1 METLFLSCAIIGVT
15 LLLCQFLLGL
25 LGLGGHHDI
34 GGHDVDGHDFHD
46 AGGQD
51 DAGSHD
57 GHHETTHDGLSSWFV
72 GMLTLRTIVAALAFF
87 GLAGMAG
94 LSQGLGET
102 VSLVVAV
109 AAGGGAM
116 FLVATLMKTMS
127 RLKSDG
133 TVRIER
139 AVGKNGTV
147 YLSVPG
153 QKAGVGK
160 VTLTLQNRSV
170 EYQALTSHE
179 TLPTGAKIVVVGIIS
194 SDTVEVA
201 PVPAAERMSHV

>member
-1 METLFLSCAIIGVT
+1 
-15 LLLCQFLLGL
+15 
-25 LGLGGHHDI
+25 
-34 GGHDVDGHDFHD
+34 
-46 AGGQD
+46 
-51 DAGSHD
+51 
-57 GHHETTHDGLSSWFV
+57 
-72 GMLTLRTIVAALAFF
+72 
-87 GLAGMAG
+87 MAG

-102 VSLVVAV
+102 LSLVVAL

-116 FLVATLMKTMS
+116 FLVATMMKTMS

-139 AVGKNGTV
+139 AVGKSGTV

-179 TLPTGAKIVVVGIIS
+179 TLPTGAKIVF
-194 SDTVEVA
+194 
-201 PVPAAERMSHV
+201 ERDGMAHRVSRGGDCGFRYQGATQIGVQHGAGEIVDGLETGSAGSLQTR